1 LPLIIVT
8 GMHRSGTSLAAGVLK
23 ILGANL
29 GPDDELMPATEDNP
43 RGYFESSV
51 LSHLDERVLVR
62 LGGTWSTPPP
72 RSVGWATS
80 DTLDDLRLDLGAE
93 LRRAF
98 PRPDAVAVVKD
109 PRASLLLPFWRTVT
123 SVDRTLLVLRRPDEV
138 AGSLRRRD
146 GFAAD
151 HAATLWLEHVLSAW
165 ADDPGHATV
174 TYEELLSDPRT
185 VAARLAA
192 ELGLPEPSS
201 TALDS
206 VEAFTERALQR
217 NAGYAPEDGGGELD
231 LAREIY
237 EALASRTSAHDALLR
252 ALVASRRS
260 GAVRL
265 AEISATKQGE
275 VETARGELE
284 TTRGALAATQ
294 GELETT
300 RGALAAAQEER
311 RREVGALRMQLQDLH
326 GELHEARAAGE
337 RALAEAKD
345 QLARRTAERDSARR
359 QILRAQRELD
369 RLRGRRSV
377 RLALAAAEPLRPV
390 FRQVRALKRGAA
402 TPSAPA
408 TEAPRPP
415 RVPASEDAAR
425 QMHDRLRA
433 STPAAERTSG
443 PLVSLLVL
451 NRDGEHHLRR
461 LLPAL
466 ATTAYQPLELILVD
480 NASSDGSV
488 AYAQS
493 VNWPFD
499 LRVVQNREN
508 TSFSAGN
515 NQALAEASGEYVLLL
530 NNDVEPVH
538 PDWLGHMV
546 ETLEAQGAGAVGAR
560 LVYPRRPGL
569 VDNAGDLIFPDLTLQ
584 HGGIHFA
591 STVDG
596 IPEGRN
602 VGAGEDPLSS
612 AACSVHPVPAAT
624 AACLLLRRST
634 MLELGGLDEE
644 YVYGTE
650 DVDLCLRVA
659 GSVGQVWYDG
669 RAVLWH
675 HEYGTQNAEGRERKR
690 HNRISNREHFID
702 TWGPSLLREV
712 LEDKLAGTGALT
724 EEPLRVG
731 ITLTKDDV
739 NAGWG
744 DYYTAHE
751 LGDALTKLGWDVVYL
766 ERYGDRWYQPD
777 EVLDVVVSLL
787 DSFDLHRF
795 PQSAVTVAWVRNWTH
810 RWVAHDWFDDYDLV
824 LVSSEPS
831 KKIIE
836 AESSQVAHLFPLATN
851 PERFAPRSPD
861 ETMRSNALFVGNYWH
876 QPREIIPALRLAGP
890 EHDIRLHGAH
900 WEDVPELAVTTQGPL
915 NYELLPVA
923 YSSVN
928 VVIDDT
934 AGPTKPYGAVNSRVF
949 DALATG
955 TLVVTDNVI
964 GAQELFDGRL
974 PVWQTPDDLLDLLE
988 KVRRDP
994 GAYAGLTAELRA
1006 HVLTHHTYAARAT
1019 ELRELLLQWT
1029 RADRVGIAVGVPS
1042 RDQAPSWGDYHFGRA
1057 IQKQLRRAGHPT
1069 TVELLPDW
1077 RHPRSARHACV
1088 LHLFGLSRLTRRP
1101 SQATVLWNISH
1112 PELVD
1117 EDLLSGYDVAFVAS
1131 AAFAERLRPVT
1142 STAVHVLNQATDLD
1156 RFGPTPGGPQHD
1168 LLFVGNSRGVRRR
1181 VIADLAAD
1189 PPGYDVAVYG
1199 GGWTKELIDVGLV
1212 RGEHVPNDA
1221 LPAYYS
1227 GAAIVLN
1234 DHWDDMRDAG
1244 FISNRI
1250 YDALACGAC
1259 VVSDRVDGLDE
1270 EFDGAV
1276 TTYNDAAD
1284 LRSKIN
1290 ELMRDPA
1297 ARAAL
1302 GERGRRIV
1310 QERHAFR
1317 ARTDE
1322 LLAHV
1327 RPLLNR
1333 SPGAS
1338 LVVRAA
1344 SEAVSM

>member
-8 GMHRSGTSLAAGVLK
+8 GMHRSGTSLAAGILK
-23 ILGANL
+23 ILGADL

-51 LSHLDERVLVR
+51 LSQLDERVLGR

-72 RSVGWATS
+72 RPAGWATS
-80 DTLDDLRLDLGAE
+80 DTLDDLRRDLNAE
-93 LRRAF
+93 LWRAF

-123 SVDRTLLVLRRPDEV
+123 GVDRTLLVLRRPDEV
-138 AGSLRRRD
+138 AGSLSRRN
-146 GFAAD
+146 GFTAERAA
-151 HAATLWLEHVLSAW
+151 ALWLDHVVSAW
-165 ADDPGHATV
+165 TDDPDHATV
-174 TYEELLSDPRT
+174 TYEELLSDPRA
-185 VAARLAA
+185 VAVRLAA
-192 ELGLPEPSS
+192 EVGLPEPSS
-201 TALDS
+201 TTLDG
-206 VEAFTERALQR
+206 VEAFTERSLQR
-217 NAGYAPEDGGGELD
+217 NAGYAPEDGGVELD
-231 LAREIY
+231 LSREIY
-237 EALASRTSAHDALLR
+237 EVLASRTSAHDALLR
-252 ALVASRRS
+252 TLVASRRS
-260 GAVRL
+260 GAVQL
-265 AEISATKQGE
+265 AHISATAQGE
-275 VETARGELE
+275 VERARA
-284 TTRGALAATQ
+284 ALVNVQ
-294 GELETT
+294 GELE
-300 RGALAAAQEER
+300 RARKAVAAAEEAR
-311 RREVGALRMQLQDLH
+311 QREVGALRTQLQDLH
-326 GELHEARAAGE
+326 GQLREARAAGE

-345 QLARRTAERDSARR
+345 QLARRTAERDAARR
-359 QILRAQRELD
+359 QVLRAQREFD

-377 RLALAAAEPLRPV
+377 RLALAAAEPLRPI

-402 TPSAPA
+402 TPPAPA
-408 TEAPRPP
+408 TEPPRP
-415 RVPASEDAAR
+415 RHVPASEDAAR
-425 QMHDRLRA
+425 QMLDQLRA

-466 ATTAYQPLELILVD
+466 ATTTYQPLELILVD
-480 NASSDGSV
+480 NGSSDGSV
-488 AYAQS
+488 PYAQS
-493 VNWPFD
+493 ANWPFH

-508 TSFSAGN
+508 TSFSTGN
-515 NQALAEASGEYVLLL
+515 NQALTAASGEYVLLL

-546 ETLEAQGAGAVGAR
+546 ETLEVQGAGAVGAR

-569 VDNAGDLIFPDLTLQ
+569 VDNAGDLVFPDLTLQ
-584 HGGIHFA
+584 HRGIHFS
-591 STVDG
+591 STSEGV
-596 IPEGRN
+596 PTGRN
-602 VGAGEDPLSS
+602 LGAGEDPLSS
-612 AACSVHPVPAAT
+612 AASSIRPVPAAT

-659 GSVGQVWYDG
+659 RSAEQVWYNG

-690 HNRISNREHFID
+690 RNRIRNREHFVD

-712 LEDKLAGTGALT
+712 LEDKLARAGALT

-824 LVSSEPS
+824 LASSDTS
-831 KKIIE
+831 KKIIQ

-890 EHDIRLHGAH
+890 QHDVRLHGAH
-900 WEDVPELAVTTQGPL
+900 WEDVPGLAAVTQGPL

-934 AGPTKPYGAVNSRVF
+934 AGHTKPYGAVNSRVF
-949 DALATG
+949 DALASG
-955 TLVVTDNVI
+955 TLVVTDNAI
-964 GAQELFDGRL
+964 GARELFDGRL
-974 PVWQTPDDLLDLLE
+974 PVWQTPEDLLDLLE
-988 KVRRDP
+988 KARRDP
-994 GAYAGLTAELRA
+994 GTYAGLAAELRE

-1019 ELRELLLQWT
+1019 ELRELLMQWA
-1029 RADRVGIAVGVPS
+1029 RADRIGIAVGVPS
-1042 RDQAPSWGDYHFGRA
+1042 REQAASWGDYHFGRA
-1057 IQKQLRRAGHPT
+1057 VQKQLRRAGHPT

-1088 LHLFGLSRLTRRP
+1088 LHIFGLSRLTRRP

-1117 EDLLSGYDVAFVAS
+1117 EELLSGYDMAFVAS
-1131 AAFAERLRPVT
+1131 TAFAERLRWLT
-1142 STAVHVLNQATDLD
+1142 STPVHVLNQATDLD
-1156 RFGPTPGGPQHD
+1156 RFRPTPAGPQHE

-1181 VIADLAAD
+1181 VIADLAAE
-1189 PPGYDVAVYG
+1189 PPSYDVAVYG
-1199 GGWTKELIDVGLV
+1199 GGWTKELIDVELV

-1276 TTYNDAAD
+1276 TTYDGASD
-1284 LRSKIN
+1284 LRYKIN
-1290 ELMRDPA
+1290 QLMRDPA

-1310 QERHAFR
+1310 QERHGFR
-1317 ARTDE
+1317 GRMDE
-1322 LLAHV
+1322 LLAQV
-1327 RPLLNR
+1327 RPLLSAAAER
-1333 SPGAS
+1333 S
-1338 LVVRAA
+1338 VVVKADRDRRT
-1344 SEAVSM
+1344 VSV